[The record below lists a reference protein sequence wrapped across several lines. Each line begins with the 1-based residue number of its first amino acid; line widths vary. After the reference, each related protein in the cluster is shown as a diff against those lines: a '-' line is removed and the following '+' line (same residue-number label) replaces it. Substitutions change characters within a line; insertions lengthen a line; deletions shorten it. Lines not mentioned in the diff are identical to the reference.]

1 VALASD
7 EVREPLERFVAGAL
21 GVPSCELTKVA
32 RLAGGTVQDNW
43 ILEARMPDQSRHR
56 VVLRTGRVVGVKDS
70 LPAEQE
76 YAVLRAA
83 ANAGVC
89 VPRPVAVCSD
99 PAVIG
104 RPFFLMD
111 FVEGESRPWKLQRMP
126 AVMAAGDEILDWV
139 GVQLGRLQA
148 IVPDRQAL
156 PFLRPAPRD
165 AAREA
170 IAEMRAYLDRHDH
183 AHPAIECALRWLER
197 HAPPPGPIVLCH
209 GDFRIGNVII
219 DHCRPVALLDW
230 ELARWGDP
238 HEDLAWACMRFFRFS
253 RPDLEG
259 GGLGARSAL
268 LRGWRA
274 TTGRAV
280 DPWLMRYWDV
290 FSNTRWAVVSLQ
302 QVARHVVGGEDSLE
316 LALVG
321 LGTAE
326 MELEALALI
335 ERACAGM
342 PGGR

>member
-1 VALASD
+1 
-7 EVREPLERFVAGAL
+7 
-21 GVPSCELTKVA
+21 
-32 RLAGGTVQDNW
+32 
-43 ILEARMPDQSRHR
+43 
-56 VVLRTGRVVGVKDS
+56 
-70 LPAEQE
+70 
-76 YAVLRAA
+76 
-83 ANAGVC
+83 
-89 VPRPVAVCSD
+89 
-99 PAVIG
+99 
-104 RPFFLMD
+104 
-111 FVEGESRPWKLQRMP
+111 
-126 AVMAAGDEILDWV
+126 
-139 GVQLGRLQA
+139 
-148 IVPDRQAL
+148 
-156 PFLRPAPRD
+156 
-165 AAREA
+165 
-170 IAEMRAYLDRHDH
+170 MRAYLDSTITPTRRSSSH
-183 AHPAIECALRWLER
+183 CAGSSGTPRRL
-197 HAPPPGPIVLCH
+197 GPSSCVTGI
-209 GDFRIGNVII
+209 FRIGNVII

-259 GGLGARSAL
+259 VGSERAARS

-326 MELEALALI
+326 MELEALVLI
-335 ERACAGM
+335 ERARAGM